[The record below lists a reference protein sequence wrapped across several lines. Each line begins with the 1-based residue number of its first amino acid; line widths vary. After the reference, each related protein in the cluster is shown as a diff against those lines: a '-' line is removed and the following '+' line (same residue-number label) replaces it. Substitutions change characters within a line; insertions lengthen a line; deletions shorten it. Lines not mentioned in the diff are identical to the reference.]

1 MTPHLLISSC
11 LLGEKVKYN
20 GGDNHVGLDEL
31 KRLANAAVLIPVCPE
46 VAGGL
51 STPRIPAETWE
62 DGSVV
67 NAQGESVTDAFA
79 KGAHVALET
88 AREHGIK
95 AALLKE
101 RSPSCGVHEI
111 YDGSF
116 SGRVVPGQGMTS
128 RLLSDAG
135 IRLFNEN
142 EISECIEYL
151 QSFNETHQGETDD

>member
-1 MTPHLLISSC
+1 MIPHLLISSC

-51 STPRIPAETWE
+51 GTPRIPAEIR
-62 DGSVV
+62 DGGVL
-67 NAQGESVTDAFA
+67 NAEGESVTDAFA
-79 KGAHVALET
+79 KGASIALET

-101 RSPSCGVHEI
+101 RSPSCGVHAI

-151 QSFNETHQGETDD
+151 QSFNETQQGEMDD